1 MSKPVFEDILNYKN
15 GRRNRKSY
23 TLAFLSMAAG
33 CILFTALSFWLSQS
47 ATLVT
52 AVFLL
57 LSIPLTIVL
66 VVGQIAITAQRL
78 RDMGQSGWFMLLL
91 FIPFVSLVVQ
101 VLLFFMPGQRGENK
115 YGSDPRVR
123 IVDLEKLS

>member
-23 TLAFLSMAAG
+23 TLAFLSMVVA

-57 LSIPLTIVL
+57 LSIPLTIAL

-78 RDMGQSGWFMLLL
+78 RDLGQSGWFMLLL

-101 VLLFFMPGQRGENK
+101 FLLFFMPGQKGENK
-115 YGSDPRVR
+115 YGSDPRAKA
-123 IVDLEKLS
+123 VDLEKHI